1 MSKYDDYV
9 QSEEETEMLI
19 YEEWLS
25 YVEEVGVE
33 RQRDWEDWVN
43 SVGWTDQAAVSAK
56 TTRSSFVILSAKIA
70 LDKLKSLRQNVDI
83 RKEIK

>member
-33 RQRDWEDWVN
+33 RERDWEDWVN
-43 SVGWTDQAAVSAK
+43 SVGWGD
-56 TTRSSFVILSAKIA
+56 
-70 LDKLKSLRQNVDI
+70 
-83 RKEIK
+83 